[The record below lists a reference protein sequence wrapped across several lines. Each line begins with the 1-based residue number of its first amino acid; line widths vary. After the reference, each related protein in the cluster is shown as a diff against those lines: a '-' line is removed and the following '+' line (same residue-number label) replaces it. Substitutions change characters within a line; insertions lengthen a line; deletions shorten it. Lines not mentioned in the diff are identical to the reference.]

1 MGDDRFY
8 QSDCPSNEVSASR
21 PLSLTIA
28 GPTMKLLMM
37 AGEVSGD
44 YQASFLARALQA
56 KVPGIGLFG
65 TGGVHMREAGV
76 DLRHDTA
83 HLSSVGFLEPMRHLL
98 PLQGVYRDMTR
109 LVRRERPDLAILVD
123 NQGFNLAI
131 GRVLHSLGVPV
142 IFYFPPQ
149 IWVGAAFFA
158 RSVAKVSRLVISAFP
173 REAEIYRT
181 DFGANAVSYG
191 HPLLDIV
198 KPEGD
203 PEDALRRAGLD
214 PSKPVIGLMPGSR
227 RQEVKELA
235 RVMVES
241 ARIIKRRHPEM
252 QFILPLA
259 AEHVRPMIRGVLDQ
273 TGLSRDIA
281 LIERDRYA
289 CLSRC
294 ELVVTCSGT
303 ATLELSLLRVPLV
316 AVYRLDPVSHWFARR
331 LSMTPYV
338 AMPNVLAGKMVVPE
352 IMQYRLTPEH
362 FAGVAMSL
370 LQRPDDRRKIR
381 ERLAEIPGHL
391 GACGAV
397 DRTADRI
404 IGEVEAC
411 LDTAG

>member
-1 MGDDRFY
+1 
-8 QSDCPSNEVSASR
+8 
-21 PLSLTIA
+21 
-28 GPTMKLLMM
+28 MKLLMM

-44 YQASFLARALQA
+44 YQASFLARALQS
-56 KVPGIGLFG
+56 KVPGIELFG
-65 TGGVHMREAGV
+65 TGGVHMRRAGV
-76 DLRHDTA
+76 DLRHDTD

-98 PLQGVYRDMTR
+98 PLRGVYRDMTR

-142 IFYFPPQ
+142 VFYFPPQ
-149 IWVGAAFFA
+149 IWVGAVFFA

-181 DFGANAVSYG
+181 NFGANAVSYG

-198 KPEGD
+198 KPESD

-214 PSKPVIGLMPGSR
+214 PSLPVIGLMPGSR

-235 RVMVES
+235 CVMVEA
-241 ARIIKRRHPEM
+241 ARIIKRRHPAM
-252 QFILPLA
+252 QFVLPLA
-259 AEHVRPMIRGVLDQ
+259 AEHVRPMIREVLESS
-273 TGLSRDIA
+273 GMSREIV
-281 LIERDRYA
+281 LLEQDRYA

-303 ATLELSLLRVPLV
+303 ATLELSLLQAPMV

-338 AMPNVLAGKMVVPE
+338 AMPNVLAGEIVVPE
-352 IMQYRLTPEH
+352 IMQHRLTPEH
-362 FAGVAMSL
+362 FADSALSL
-370 LQRPDDRRKIR
+370 LDRPDHVRQMRR
-381 ERLAEIPGHL
+381 RLADIPGHL
-391 GACGAV
+391 GQSGAV

-404 IGEVEAC
+404 IREVEAC
-411 LDTAG
+411 SGAAP